1 MSEKNDEQSQT
12 LARITSGL
20 IVFSMVIIRAMD
32 KYLIYHL
39 ERDMIKSE
47 MRTLSETFEKQ
58 TTENG
63 E

>member
-12 LARITSGL
+12 LARITSGV
-20 IVFSMVIIRAMD
+20 IVFFMAIIHAMN
-32 KYLIYHL
+32 KYPIYHL

-58 TTENG
+58 TIENG